1 MLRVNLSEAVE
12 LLFRYGRLVSSRYCW
27 AQFALFS
34 VTSVDFVTLSFLI
47 LDFESVVFGSVC
59 SVAIV
64 WVPHVVFR
72 FV

>member
-1 MLRVNLSEAVE
+1 MSEAVE
-12 LLFRYGRLVSSRYCW
+12 LLFRYGHLVSSRYRW
-27 AQFALFS
+27 VQFALFS
-34 VTSVDFVTLSFLI
+34 VSYVDFVTLCFLM
-47 LDFESVVFGSVC
+47 LHFESVVFGSVC